1 MQRGF
6 FCVWPTVQDTLAVCG
21 VTVRRTS
28 FLSTVSRVID
38 SDVLARS
45 ALVASLLSK
54 LTCGLYNIPHCATVS
69 FSGLVQLTRL
79 CSVYTSAELRKFKR
93 EKSIG

>member
-1 MQRGF
+1 MCALLSSTLYLCVAYSVYARGF

-21 VTVRRTS
+21 VTVWRTS
-28 FLSTVSRVID
+28 FPSTVSRVID

-54 LTCGLYNIPHCATVS
+54 LTCGLYTISHCVTVA
-69 FSGLVQLTRL
+69 FSGLV
-79 CSVYTSAELRKFKR
+79 
-93 EKSIG
+93 